1 MSSDNE
7 EDADL
12 NYGINDDYDKS
23 FGQKNNQDADEDED
37 ENSKY
42 SFSFSLV

>member
-12 NYGINDDYDKS
+12 NYGIGDEYAKS
-23 FGQKNNQDADEDED
+23 FDGQTNADEDED
-37 ENSKY
+37 ENS
-42 SFSFSLV
+42 

>member
-12 NYGINDDYDKS
+12 NYGINDDYSKS
-23 FGQKNNQDADEDED
+23 FGQKNDLEADEDED
-37 ENSKY
+37 ENSMFLSIY
-42 SFSFSLV
+42 L